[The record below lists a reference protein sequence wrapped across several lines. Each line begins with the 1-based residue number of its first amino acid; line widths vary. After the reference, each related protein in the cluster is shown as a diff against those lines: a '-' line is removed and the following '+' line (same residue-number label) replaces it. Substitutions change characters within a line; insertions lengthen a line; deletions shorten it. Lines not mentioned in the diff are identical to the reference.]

1 MKVKRNRI
9 LSILLSFA
17 LLGALLPVCA
27 VTASAEGPW
36 DGGANIEWYV
46 SQAGDSYTISS
57 AEDLAG
63 LAALVNAAEG
73 TVKYDGA
80 GTVSSSGSN
89 STSGSNFSGKTITMT
104 ADMDVSGH
112 DWTPISHDVGWMDIC
127 FAGTFDGAGYKI
139 TGLTIGSGSY
149 FEYTGLFGQVDST
162 AMIKNVGLEGV
173 SICCYEQCGAIAGFN
188 SGTIENCYSTGTIIA
203 SGAAFSG
210 GIAGF
215 NLGAIESCYS
225 SCAFSADVGN
235 CFGGIAAMNGSGGKL
250 INTYWDSGNTA
261 KGVYSNSG
269 TDRSVGLNDSV
280 MKGGTGSITYYTS
293 NDTTAT
299 VSTLYDALNGGI
311 ALLGS
316 GGAYKSWLINTDT
329 NNGYPVLGI
338 PVGEITLDSQTGVSS
353 VGQGASLQM
362 TASVSPSDAEFGGVA
377 WSVEN
382 GTGSATISKA
392 GLLQAE
398 SGGTVTVRATATD
411 GTGIYCEKTI
421 MITVPVTGISIL
433 GENGSSSVVNGST
446 LQMYASISPSNATY
460 TDVCWSV
467 TNGTGSAAIDE
478 NGLLT
483 GTDTGTVTVRATEYN
498 NSQIYGEIQV
508 SITDS
513 KISVTQ
519 IKVAGKNGA
528 ATVEQGGALQ
538 MTAAVTPSDATN
550 PGVTWSVE
558 NSTGSAAID
567 ENGLLTATGVG
578 TVTVTAVS
586 KSDPEISGQTSIEIY
601 KNSVTGISVTGKDGA
616 TTAAN
621 GSTLQMTAAVT
632 PSDATNPGVTWSTAN
647 GTGSATIDENG
658 LLTAT
663 GVGTVTVKATSNDN
677 PSVCGTVEITVS
689 PSSSIGWYLNKT
701 GDSYFINSAED
712 LSGLAALVNA
722 GSAGTVR
729 YDDTGIITSTG
740 KYVAAGTDFT
750 GKTITMTGDIDL
762 SGYDWTPIGNG
773 SIFDERY
780 YCGTFDGAGYRITG
794 LTIGSAG
801 NPNSTLNDAGLFGYV
816 SSGAYLKNIGI
827 ENAAIYSTNYGQC
840 SIGGIAGKNNNG
852 TILNCHVAG
861 TLSSS
866 YCEFMGGIVGDN
878 NGTILNC
885 YVTAKVS
892 NSSGSTGGIAGDN
905 NGGTISNCYVTAKVS
920 NSSGD
925 TGGIAGYNLGTIS
938 NCYAAGSLSGDIL
951 GGIAGTNGF
960 SNWSGTV
967 INSYWKS
974 GMADSG
980 VLDNENG
987 TVLYVSSLSD
997 DILKGG
1003 TGTIS
1008 YCPSYT
1014 NSTTYTTAAASNVTD
1029 ALNGGISL
1037 LGSGTTYKN
1046 WLISADKNSGYPY
1059 LGKFVEAIDVTSGS
1073 ASVLNGKTLQ
1083 MTASAAPSDASDPS
1097 VTWSVIS
1104 GDTGGSAT
1112 INASGMLTAAGVGTV
1127 TVKATANDGSKVF
1140 REKQITI
1147 TNPVTQ
1153 ITVAGEGGAA
1163 SIFKGRTL
1171 QMSATVLPSDA
1182 TDSSFTWSVI
1192 SDDTGGSATINASG
1206 LLTATGVG
1214 TVTVRAAA
1222 NDGSEI
1228 CGETT
1233 VTITSPVT
1241 GIAVSGANGASAVV
1255 NGQALQMTASVL
1267 PSGATEQSVTWSV
1280 VNGTGSA
1287 TISDSGVLTATGVG
1301 TVTVRATANDGS
1313 GAYGEVQIE
1322 ITASSVLVT
1331 GITVEGGGAAS
1342 ILNGKTLQ
1350 MKAIVTPS
1358 NATNPTVAWSVV
1370 NGSGSASINE
1380 AGVLTATGV
1389 GTVTV
1394 RATATDGTDI
1404 NGETEITVTN
1414 PVTSISVSAQG
1425 GVSAVF
1431 NGKNLQM
1438 SATVLPSEA
1447 KDKSFTWSVVNGTGS
1462 ATISG
1467 SGLLTPTYVGTVSV
1481 RAAAND
1487 GSGVCGEKIITITN
1501 PVTAIVISGKDGVS
1515 SILNG
1520 KDLQMN
1526 ATVSPA
1532 DATDKSVVWSITDG
1546 AGSAAIN
1553 AATGVMTATGV
1564 GAVTVRATANDGS
1577 GIYEEKTITVTAP
1590 AAAIFVSAQDGVSS
1604 VFNGKTLQ
1612 MSATVSP
1619 SGATD
1624 KSFTWSVIN
1633 GTGSAAIDKAGLL
1646 TAKGIG
1652 TVIVRAMANDG
1663 SGVYGQKMISITI
1676 PVKGIAVE
1684 GYNSAEHV
1692 FTGKSLQMSATI
1704 SPADATEK
1712 SVTWSVVTGTGSATI
1727 DDSGLLTAAGVG
1739 TVTVRATAKDGSGV
1753 YGEKTITITKPV
1765 AEITVAGKDG
1775 AASVFID
1782 RTLQMNAVVT
1792 PADATDNSFTWSV
1805 VNGTGS
1811 ATIDQTGL
1819 LTAASIGTVTVRAT
1833 ANDGSGVYGEKTITI
1848 TKPVAEIT
1856 VAGKDGAA
1864 SVFIDRTLQ
1873 MNATISPSDAT
1884 VKSVTWSVVT
1894 GTGSA
1899 TIDQTGLLTAASV
1912 GTVTVRAT
1920 AKDGSGVY
1928 GEKTITITKPVVQ
1941 IAVTSDNGAISLVNG
1956 TSLQMTALVTPS
1968 DAADKSVLWNTTN
1981 DTGSATI
1988 EDSGLLTATS
1998 IGTVTVRATAK
2009 DSSGV
2014 YGEITIEVTSSEIKV
2029 TKITVTP
2036 KDGTATILKNDTLQM
2051 SAAVSPSNAT
2061 NPAVTWTVANGT
2073 GSATISETGLLTAT
2087 GSGTVTVT
2095 ATAKDGSGITGKTD
2109 VKINEP
2115 YTGNNDVPVSGE
2127 PDITV
2132 TGDTATATMNSKAS
2146 ASKDN
2151 VAVASISAAQMRA
2164 AVYQVKQ
2171 EAEKDGLKNTA
2182 VQMNVEADNHTT
2194 GMAVTLPESA
2204 LDYAVD
2210 SGVDQFTILSP
2221 AASITLDDISLSAI
2235 NSYTNGD
2242 VTIRASLINEAGLTN
2257 KERELIG
2264 NRPVYD
2270 IMITSG
2276 DTTISNLGGGTATV
2290 SIPYTLS
2297 DGEDPNKIVIYCISS
2312 DGRLAT
2318 VPNCVYDASAH
2329 TVTFTTTH
2337 FSTYAVG
2344 YSDVNFSDV
2353 SGWYQNYVSFLAARN
2368 IIHGTSSTTFSP
2380 NEEITRAQFAM
2391 VLANLSG
2398 NDLSEY
2404 TTSSFTDVSTT
2415 DWYFRAAEWA
2425 FENGVAV
2432 GSGGRFDP
2440 NASMTREQM
2449 AVMLYNYA
2457 KYAWLDVSNIE
2468 GMAIR
2473 EFSDYGS
2480 ISNWAITPIQW
2491 AMNKDILSGNSDG
2504 SFAPTANATRAQAAK
2519 TVALLLQSMIGYKN

>member
-1765 AEITVAGKDG
+1765 
-1775 AASVFID
+1775 
-1782 RTLQMNAVVT
+1782 
-1792 PADATDNSFTWSV
+1792 
-1805 VNGTGS
+1805 
-1811 ATIDQTGL
+1811 
-1819 LTAASIGTVTVRAT
+1819 
-1833 ANDGSGVYGEKTITI
+1833 
-1848 TKPVAEIT
+1848 
-1856 VAGKDGAA
+1856 
-1864 SVFIDRTLQ
+1864 
-1873 MNATISPSDAT
+1873 
-1884 VKSVTWSVVT
+1884 
-1894 GTGSA
+1894 
-1899 TIDQTGLLTAASV
+1899 
-1912 GTVTVRAT
+1912 
-1920 AKDGSGVY
+1920 
-1928 GEKTITITKPVVQ
+1928 VQ